1 VASPKIVIF
10 NDTHGWHS
18 EQLVNALQLLG
29 ITAVLTDLA
38 DCTIDLDS
46 PTGMIIPGFDNQL
59 PDAAMVR
66 GIAPGSLEQ
75 ITLRMDVLHTLA
87 ELSVPVFNP
96 ARAIEHTV
104 DKARTSL
111 RLHLAGLNTP
121 KTWACENVKLAK
133 DIATTQFEKG
143 ITLVIKPLFGCMGK
157 GIEKIS
163 NLEQFDQTP
172 AVGDAFY
179 MQQYIEPFKSMGSDS
194 IDLDLSPH
202 NSSENQSSPTPLIWQ
217 DWRLMVIDNQVCAA
231 MSRRSQH
238 WITNFAQGAEC
249 FATTVTPEMEQL
261 AIKATQAVQA
271 DYAGVDLIRQ
281 QNGSY
286 TVLEVNSVPAW
297 KGLYQATGINAATH
311 LAQALANRI
320 AAPRTMIC

>member
-1 VASPKIVIF
+1 MSQAKIVIF

-18 EQLVNALQLLG
+18 EQLVSALQALN

-38 DCTIDLDS
+38 DCTIDLS
-46 PTGMIIPGFDNQL
+46 QPTGLLIPGFEDQL
-59 PDAAMVR
+59 PSAAMVR

-87 ELSVPVFNP
+87 ELDVPVFNP
-96 ARAIEHTV
+96 ASAIEHTV

-111 RLHLAGLNTP
+111 RLHLTGLATP
-121 KTWACENVKLAK
+121 KTWACENRDLARNV
-133 DIATTQFEKG
+133 ALQQFANNKE
-143 ITLVIKPLFGCMGK
+143 LVIKPLFGCMGK
-157 GIEKIS
+157 GLEKI
-163 NLEQFDQTP
+163 NNIEQFDAIQ

-179 MQQYIEPFKSMGSDS
+179 MQEYITPFEDE
-194 IDLDLSPH
+194 H
-202 NSSENQSSPTPLIWQ
+202 WQ
-217 DWRLMVIDNQVCAA
+217 DWRLMVVDGQVCAA

-249 FATTVTPEMEQL
+249 FSTTVTPEMAQL
-261 AIKATQAVQA
+261 AIEATQAVQA

-281 QNGSY
+281 QDGSY

-297 KGLYQATGINAATH
+297 KGLYQATGINAADL

-320 AAPRTMIC
+320 SDKKRLC

>member
-1 VASPKIVIF
+1 MSSPKIVIF

-18 EQLVNALQLLG
+18 EQLVSALSHYN
-29 ITAVLTDLA
+29 ISAVLCDLA
-38 DCTIDLDS
+38 DCAIDLDQEN
-46 PTGMIIPGFDNQL
+46 GIRIPGFEDRL

-87 ELSVPVFNP
+87 ELNVPVFNP
-96 ARAIEHTV
+96 ATAIEHTV

-111 RLHLAGLNTP
+111 RLHLADLATP
-121 KTWACENVKLAK
+121 KTWACESRT
-133 DIATTQFEKG
+133 IARAIAQSQLKNHS
-143 ITLVIKPLFGCMGK
+143 LVVKPLFGCMGK
-157 GIEKIS
+157 GIEKI
-163 NLEQFDQTP
+163 NTLEQFDSLQV
-172 AVGDAFY
+172 VGDAFY
-179 MQQYIEPFKSMGSDS
+179 MQEYIEPYQ
-194 IDLDLSPH
+194 PEH
-202 NSSENQSSPTPLIWQ
+202 WQ

-238 WITNFAQGAEC
+238 WITNFAQGADC
-249 FATTVTPEMEQL
+249 FSTTITAEMEQL

-281 QNGSY
+281 HDGSY

-297 KGLYQATGINAATH
+297 KGLFQATGINVADA
-311 LAQALANRI
+311 LAQALSNRI
-320 AAPRTMIC
+320 KYVSGSEAQIDHA

>member
-1 VASPKIVIF
+1 MPSPKIVIF

-18 EQLVNALQLLG
+18 EQLVSALRLTG
-29 ITAVLTDLA
+29 ITAVPIDLA
-38 DCTIDLDS
+38 DCIIDLDS
-46 PTGMIIPGFDNQL
+46 PTGMFIPGFENQL

-87 ELSVPVFNP
+87 ELNVPVFNP
-96 ARAIEHTV
+96 ASAIEHTV

-121 KTWACENVKLAK
+121 KTWACENPKLAR
-133 DIATTQFEKG
+133 DIAAAQFEKG
-143 ITLVIKPLFGCMGK
+143 VTLVIKPLFGCMGK
-157 GIEKIS
+157 GIKKIS
-163 NLEQFDQTP
+163 TLEQFDQIQ

-179 MQQYIEPFKSMGSDS
+179 MQQYIEPFEPD
-194 IDLDLSPH
+194 H
-202 NSSENQSSPTPLIWQ
+202 WQ

-249 FATTVTPEMEQL
+249 FTTTVTPEMEQL

-281 QNGSY
+281 QDGSY

-297 KGLYQATGINAATH
+297 KGLYQATGINAATY
-311 LAQALANRI
+311 LAQALANRL
-320 AAPRTMIC
+320 ATPHTMTC

>member
-1 VASPKIVIF
+1 MSSPKIVIF

-18 EQLVNALQLLG
+18 EQLVDALQLLG
-29 ITAVLTDLA
+29 INAILADLA
-38 DCTIDLDS
+38 DCTIDLDQPS
-46 PTGMIIPGFDNQL
+46 GLFIPGFENAL
-59 PDAAMVR
+59 PAAAMVR

-87 ELSVPVFNP
+87 ELNVPVFNP
-96 ARAIEHTV
+96 AIAIEHTV

-121 KTWACENVKLAK
+121 KTWATENKALARN
-133 DIATTQFEKG
+133 IAAVQFSKG
-143 ITLVIKPLFGCMGK
+143 VTLVIKPLFGCMGK
-157 GIEKIS
+157 GIEKITD
-163 NLEQFDQTP
+163 LAQFDAIQ

-179 MQQYIEPFKSMGSDS
+179 MQEYIAPFEQG
-194 IDLDLSPH
+194 H
-202 NSSENQSSPTPLIWQ
+202 WQ

-249 FATTVTPEMEQL
+249 FATTITAEMEQL
-261 AIKATQAVQA
+261 AIKACQAVQA
-271 DYAGVDLIRQ
+271 DYAGVDLIRNQ
-281 QNGSY
+281 DGSY

-297 KGLYQATGINAATH
+297 KGLFQATGINAAKH
-311 LAQALANRI
+311 LAEALAKRI
-320 AAPRTMIC
+320 IPSHSNTRDHAQY

>member
-1 VASPKIVIF
+1 MTSHHIVIF

-18 EQLVNALQLLG
+18 EQLVKALQSLG
-29 ITAVLTDLA
+29 ITTVLADLA
-38 DCTIDLDS
+38 DCTIDLDHPS
-46 PTGMIIPGFDNQL
+46 GLIIPGFEDQL
-59 PDAAMVR
+59 PAAAMVR

-87 ELSVPVFNP
+87 ELDVPVFNP
-96 ARAIEHTV
+96 ASAIEHTV

-121 KTWACENVKLAK
+121 KTWASENRKLTRE
-133 DIATTQFEKG
+133 IASKQFARG
-143 ITLVIKPLFGCMGK
+143 QTLVIKPLFGCMGK

-163 NLEQFDQTP
+163 MLGDLDNIQ

-179 MQQYIEPFKSMGSDS
+179 MQQYIEPFEPD
-194 IDLDLSPH
+194 H
-202 NSSENQSSPTPLIWQ
+202 WQ
-217 DWRLMVIDNQVCAA
+217 DWRLMVVDDQVCAA

-238 WITNFAQGAEC
+238 WITNFAQGADC

-261 AIKATQAVQA
+261 AVDATRAVQA
-271 DYAGVDLIRQ
+271 DYAGVDLIRDQ
-281 QNGSY
+281 DGSY

-297 KGLYQATGINAATH
+297 KGLYQATGINVAQH
-311 LAQALANRI
+311 LAQALAKRI
-320 AAPRTMIC
+320 QTSENTTLDHAKY

>member
-1 VASPKIVIF
+1 MSSPTIVIF

-38 DCTIDLDS
+38 DCVIDLDS
-46 PTGMIIPGFDNQL
+46 PTGMFIPGFENQL
-59 PDAAMVR
+59 PGAAMVR

-75 ITLRMDVLHTLA
+75 ITLRMDILHTLA
-87 ELSVPVFNP
+87 ELNVPVFNP
-96 ARAIEHTV
+96 ASAIEHTV

-121 KTWACENVKLAK
+121 KTWACENSKHAR
-133 DIATTQFEKG
+133 DIATAQFKKNMM
-143 ITLVIKPLFGCMGK
+143 LVIKPLFGCMGK

-163 NLEQFDQTP
+163 TLEQFDQIQ

-179 MQQYIEPFKSMGSDS
+179 MQEYIEPFE
-194 IDLDLSPH
+194 PEH
-202 NSSENQSSPTPLIWQ
+202 WQ
-217 DWRLMVIDNQVCAA
+217 DWRLMVIDGQVCAA

-249 FATTVTPEMEQL
+249 FTTTVTPEMEQL

-281 QNGSY
+281 QDGSY

-297 KGLYQATGINAATH
+297 KGLYQATGINAATY
-311 LAQALANRI
+311 LAQALAKRI
-320 AAPRTMIC
+320 TTPRTMTC